1 MTERNERIA
10 KIRREKGLT
19 QQKLG
24 EEVGATQGAVA
35 HWESGRRQPP
45 LAMLRKIAEA
55 LGVDVRDL
63 I

>member
-1 MTERNERIA
+1 MNKITEVRKSR
-10 KIRREKGLT
+10 GFT
-19 QQKLG
+19 QQALAQA
-24 EEVGATQGAVA
+24 VGLTQGAVA

>member
-1 MTERNERIA
+1 MNKIA
-10 KIRREKGLT
+10 EVRKSKGFT
-19 QQKLG
+19 QQALAKA
-24 EEVGATQGAVA
+24 VGLTQGAVA

-55 LGVDVRDL
+55 LGVDVREL